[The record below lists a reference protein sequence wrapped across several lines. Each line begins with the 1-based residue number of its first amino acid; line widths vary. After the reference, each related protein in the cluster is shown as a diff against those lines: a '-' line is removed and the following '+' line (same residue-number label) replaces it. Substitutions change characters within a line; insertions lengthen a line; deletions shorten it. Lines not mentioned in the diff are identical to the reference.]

1 MTCRGVRRAL
11 GFAGCAYWLTRGLA
25 LLAGSSACSGAT
37 QTADPAPAST
47 APVVPRSRV
56 KRERPEP
63 AVAVDLADR
72 VAIFDR
78 VSFASPSAIIHD
90 PERDVYW
97 VSNLNEESAQSGGF
111 ISRLDADGAL
121 TTLNFID
128 GRTAGVKLDA
138 PRGLAVAG
146 EYLFVADVTSIR
158 KFRADNG
165 EPAGAIEVPG
175 AQYLSDVAGAA
186 DGSLYITDVGGDPN
200 MAAVPEAG
208 ADAVY
213 QIAPTGEVS
222 EVARR
227 PDLGGPFALVAD
239 QRGLWIT
246 CTGTNQLLLIVPSSD
261 GTPAAD
267 AGRLDLTIAAPRG
280 LVALPD
286 GTFVIAGWSDG
297 SVYRG
302 FRDGPFERVI
312 SGLESPAD
320 LGYDARR
327 KRLLIPL
334 LTGHSLAIFNLP
346 PVTHGNERP
355 RPLDPSAP

>member
-1 MTCRGVRRAL
+1 MTCRSVRRAL
-11 GFAGCAYWLTRGLA
+11 GFAGSVLSLVRGLP
-25 LLAGSSACSGAT
+25 LLASIACSTAT
-37 QTADPAPAST
+37 QKTEPTAAPPAP
-47 APVVPRSRV
+47 VMRRSPAR
-56 KRERPEP
+56 RERPKP
-63 AVAVDLADR
+63 AAAVALADR

-90 PERDVYW
+90 AERDVYW
-97 VSNLNEESAQSGGF
+97 VSNLNDESARSGGF
-111 ISRLDADGAL
+111 ISRLDPDGAL

-146 EYLFVADVTSIR
+146 EFLFVADVTSIR
-158 KFRADNG
+158 RFNADSG
-165 EPAGAIEVPG
+165 EPSGAIDVPG
-175 AQYLSDVAGAA
+175 AQYLSDVAVAA
-186 DGSLYITDVGGDPN
+186 DGSLYATDVGGDPS
-200 MAAVPEAG
+200 MAGVPETG

-213 QIAPTGEVS
+213 EIAPTGEVS

-246 CTGTNQLLLIVPSSD
+246 CTGTNQLLLIVPSPD

-267 AGRLDLTIAAPRG
+267 SGRLDLTIAAPRG
-280 LVALPD
+280 LAALPD

-302 FRDGPFERVI
+302 FRDGPFTRVI

-320 LGYDARR
+320 LGYDTRR

-334 LTGHSLAIFNLP
+334 LTGHSLAIFELP
-346 PVTHGNERP
+346 PLPAAMRP
-355 RPLDPSAP
+355 KESTTP